1 MSTLSRLLPTQRLL
15 LFFSH
20 PTSNSHITL
29 AHREKRSQNMAPTTL
44 AASAYRQFHAVV
56 VKAGYMQKTV
66 TARIGDQM
74 FSRRLGK
81 VRFQFILSP
90 HIPPSPSLALPPSF
104 AYCLTDTLL
113 LLIRNSPSLSA
124 SLSTIHDPLCAK
136 ATSSPSPTVGASRN
150 KSITLSTTSL
160 HRSASPSRQDPP
172 YRA

>member
-1 MSTLSRLLPTQRLL
+1 MISTLLQGHDGKILSTERARNPRPTYKIKYSWHQTIILNCPLAHEYSLEIIANSTPTAVLL
-15 LFFSH
+15 
-20 PTSNSHITL
+20 TSNLQFTYHL

-104 AYCLTDTLL
+104 AYCF
-113 LLIRNSPSLSA
+113 N
-124 SLSTIHDPLCAK
+124 
-136 ATSSPSPTVGASRN
+136 
-150 KSITLSTTSL
+150 
-160 HRSASPSRQDPP
+160 
-172 YRA
+172 

>member
-1 MSTLSRLLPTQRLL
+1 MAKYSLQKEQEILGQRTKQNNLGIKPSSSIVLSRMSTLSRLLPTQRLL
-15 LFFSH
+15 LFSSP

-104 AYCLTDTLL
+104 AYCF
-113 LLIRNSPSLSA
+113 N
-124 SLSTIHDPLCAK
+124 
-136 ATSSPSPTVGASRN
+136 
-150 KSITLSTTSL
+150 
-160 HRSASPSRQDPP
+160 
-172 YRA
+172 